1 MLKKNIDLNQYLADQ
16 QIYANLLIY
25 DYSQADA
32 VVPES
37 RVTLLSSER
46 RRLTQRGGRYQLYNN
61 SGDFYVNG
69 LTLADLNLRLP
80 AMMASDQ
87 PRVLSTEKPHL
98 DVVVELI
105 RQVSRMGLVVTGSRY
120 VCERTWTVTDDRRLM
135 ATLLAH
141 RRCTVR
147 TGEAPG
153 SAVMVDEDRQPVMRE
168 EHDGHDAEL
177 VDEVRFTVQDRAGHP
192 VLRLIPLDSL
202 GAVLYGLRCGF
213 SAQQL
218 QEWLLWPRLDQS
230 LIGSARLALVE
241 SRQTPAKPITSLTDL
256 RELHTVS
263 VPTDCPIT
271 ARWFQ
276 FTNAADTRDLG
287 GAMVPE
293 EAGRTLEAVF
303 HNDPRPSDR
312 EFSDWLVRLA
322 GCYNLQIQRRQRRRL
337 AVCDVD
343 LFKVENG
350 EIEDLEATSRANTGG
365 FPETVYE
372 ILDRDAGFSVCYD
385 LSFRELVPTLLALIA
400 RNKIFLSKKDS

>member
-32 VVPES
+32 VVPEN
-37 RVTLLSSER
+37 RVTLLSPER

-69 LTLADLNLRLP
+69 LTLADLNRRLP
-80 AMMASDQ
+80 EMMASDQ
-87 PRVLSTEKPHL
+87 PQVLSTEEPHL
-98 DVVVELI
+98 DIVADLI
-105 RQVSRMGLVVTGSRY
+105 RQVAAMGLVVTGSRY
-120 VCERTWTVTDDRRLM
+120 VCERTWTATDDRRLM
-135 ATLLAH
+135 ATLLSH
-141 RRCTVR
+141 RGCTVQA
-147 TGEAPG
+147 GETPG
-153 SAVMVDEDRQPVMRE
+153 STIMVDEDQQPVMRE

-177 VDEVRFTVQDRAGHP
+177 VDDVRFTVQDRAGHP
-192 VLRLIPLDSL
+192 LIRLIPLDLL
-202 GAVLYGLRCGF
+202 GTVLYGLRCGF
-213 SAQQL
+213 SAHQL

-241 SRQTPAKPITSLTDL
+241 SRQTPAKPITSLADL
-256 RELHTVS
+256 RKLNTVS
-263 VPTDCPIT
+263 VPTDRPIT

-287 GAMVPE
+287 GAMAPE
-293 EAGRTLEAVF
+293 EASDVLEAAF
-303 HNDPRPSDR
+303 HGDPRPSDR

-322 GCYNLQIQRRQRRRL
+322 ACFNLQIQRRQRRRL

-343 LFKVENG
+343 QFKVENG

-372 ILDRDAGFSVCYD
+372 IFDREAGLSVCYD
-385 LSFRELVPTLLALIA
+385 LSFRELVPTLLALVA
-400 RNKIFLSKKDS
+400 QHKIILSRKDS